1 MFIIN
6 SSGTLGGDKHN
17 SEHSYICLIL
27 SPNILLKYTSL
38 TEITGFIVLLSLI
51 QIMNRE
57 PQYTI

>member
-27 SPNILLKYTSL
+27 SSNILLKYTSL
-38 TEITGFIVLLSLI
+38 TEITGFMVLLSLI
-51 QIMNRE
+51 
-57 PQYTI
+57 